1 MQRSRSRSAA
11 FPPRDE
17 DEEQTTTDDEES
29 TTDDEDD
36 DDDDGAEDDNGS
48 GGGGGGGG
56 GRQVGRPE
64 SRARHQQDVRPAK
77 RLKRDEDDGGARA
90 TTATTAAAAAA
101 AVDSPSRGTAS
112 TPLMSLVREVSPP
125 VRRWG
130 RTGAVV
136 DSEAETEDEEAGLE
150 TEDEDEAGVVLEA
163 AKVKKVEVASAGG
176 RQQREIEEGLDRATT
191 DSSTAFVGNDGDAE
205 RGETTFVPSPV
216 RLTRIRDLPPAANVG
231 ALALKDVLG
240 DPLIVEM
247 WQFNYMFDVD
257 FLMSALDEDVR
268 GSMRVKV
275 VHGNWRREDAQ
286 RQMLEE
292 WSKQYSNLE
301 VIQAYM
307 PEAFGTHHSKMM
319 ILIRADDSAQ
329 VVIHT
334 ANMIAKDWTN
344 MTNAVW
350 RSPLLPLLPE
360 TKSRIS
366 GTSNARHAV
375 GTGQRFKVDLLRYL
389 SAYGKRLSTLTKQ
402 LVHYDFS
409 AIRAALVASTPTRVK
424 LDDTNPDERTSWGWV
439 GLREV
444 LSQIALAAASPTAT
458 KTDDDDDDEHTTVA
472 QVSSIATLDQ
482 AGAWLRHFRSVLG
495 TTSTIHASSASSSSS
510 SSSSSSLATPSSSNS
525 SNNNALSSPSSGF
538 QPAASSLPR
547 PPRPNERPP
556 PTPVLRIIFPTVA
569 DVRASLDG
577 YRAGGSIHLKT
588 QSAAQKKQVAH
599 MRPLLCRWN
608 TSSSSSTESA
618 SSADDQQRLLLTAAG
633 ALRSAAAP
641 HVKTY
646 VRYVTTTTKKKK
658 EKKTRIEWAMLTS
671 ANLSTQAWGALPAVA
686 KGGGDGGGGGGA
698 KGKEMGR
705 QVGGGGDEKGKEVRI
720 CSWEVGVVVWPALF
734 AENALGGGGKE
745 AVMVPVFG
753 RDGPRAEDVRGLSG
767 GEKVVVVGWRMPYD
781 WPLTP
786 YQDGDE
792 PWCPTARYGEPD
804 VNGCVWQGF

>member
-1 MQRSRSRSAA
+1 MVA
-11 FPPRDE
+11 
-17 DEEQTTTDDEES
+17 
-29 TTDDEDD
+29 
-36 DDDDGAEDDNGS
+36 
-48 GGGGGGGG
+48 
-56 GRQVGRPE
+56 VGRPE

-90 TTATTAAAAAA
+90 TATTTAAAAAA
-101 AVDSPSRGTAS
+101 ALDSSSRGTSS
-112 TPLMSLVREVSPP
+112 TPLRSLERKVSPP

-150 TEDEDEAGVVLEA
+150 TEDEDEVGVVLEA
-163 AKVKKVEVASAGG
+163 AKVKKVDVASTGS

-191 DSSTAFVGNDGDAE
+191 DSSTAFVGNDGDVE
-205 RGETTFVPSPV
+205 RGEATFVPSPV
-216 RLTRIRDLPPAANVG
+216 HLTRIRDLSPAANVD
-231 ALALKDVLG
+231 ALALKDILG

-247 WQFNYMFDVD
+247 WQFNYMFDMD
-257 FLMSALDEDVR
+257 FLMGALDEDVR

-286 RQMLEE
+286 RQNLEE

-319 ILIRADDSAQ
+319 ILIRAGDSAQ

-334 ANMIAKDWTN
+334 ANMIPKDWTN

-360 TKSRIS
+360 TSQPHQTTPASTSESRIS
-366 GTSNARHAV
+366 GTGNARHAI

-402 LVHYDFS
+402 LVRYDFS
-409 AIRAALVASTPTRVK
+409 AIRAALVASTPNRVK

-444 LSQIALAAASPTAT
+444 LSQIPLAAT
-458 KTDDDDDDEHTTVA
+458 DDDEHTTVA

-495 TTSTIHASSASSSSS
+495 TTSIKHASSASSLSA
-510 SSSSSSLATPSSSNS
+510 SLATPPSSNS
-525 SNNNALSSPSSGF
+525 SNNNVFSSSTGF
-538 QPAASSLPR
+538 QPASSLPR
-547 PPRPNERPP
+547 PRPNESSPS
-556 PTPVLRIIFPTVA
+556 TPVFRIIFPTVA

-588 QSAAQKKQVAH
+588 QSAAQKKQVAY

-608 TSSSSSTESA
+608 TSSSSSSGATTGTESA
-618 SSADDQQRLLLTAAG
+618 SSADDQQRLTAG

-646 VRYVTTTTKKKK
+646 VRYATTKKTPAAA
-658 EKKTRIEWAMLTS
+658 TRIEWAMLTS

-686 KGGGDGGGGGGA
+686 KGVDNGVGSGSGGGGGA
-698 KGKEMGR
+698 KGKKMGK
-705 QVGGGGDEKGKEVRI
+705 QVGDGGDEKGKEVRI

-734 AENALGGGGKE
+734 AENALEGGGKDG
-745 AVMVPVFG
+745 VMVPVFG
-753 RDGPRAEDVRGLSG
+753 RDGPQADDVRALSG
-767 GEKVVVVGWRMPYD
+767 GEKVVVGWRMPYD

-786 YQDGDE
+786 YQEGDE

>member
-1 MQRSRSRSAA
+1 MQRSRRSAA

-17 DEEQTTTDDEES
+17 DEEQTTTNDEES
-29 TTDDEDD
+29 TTDDEGDD
-36 DDDDGAEDDNGS
+36 DDDAEDDNGS
-48 GGGGGGGG
+48 GGCGVGGG

-90 TTATTAAAAAA
+90 TATTTAAAVT
-101 AVDSPSRGTAS
+101 AVDSSSRGTLS
-112 TPLMSLVREVSPP
+112 TPLRSLERKVSPP

-150 TEDEDEAGVVLEA
+150 TEDEDEVGVVLEA
-163 AKVKKVEVASAGG
+163 AKVKKVDVASTGS

-191 DSSTAFVGNDGDAE
+191 DSSPAFVGNDGDTE
-205 RGETTFVPSPV
+205 RGEATFVSSPV
-216 RLTRIRDLPPAANVG
+216 QLTRICDLPPTANVD
-231 ALALKDVLG
+231 ALALKDILG

-257 FLMSALDEDVR
+257 FLMSALYEDVR

-286 RQMLEE
+286 RQNLEE
-292 WSKQYSNLE
+292 WSKRYSNLE

-334 ANMIAKDWTN
+334 ANMVPKDWTN

-360 TKSRIS
+360 TCQPHHSTPASTSESRIS
-366 GTSNARHAV
+366 GTSNARHAI

-402 LVHYDFS
+402 LVRYDFS
-409 AIRAALVASTPTRVK
+409 TIRAALVASTPNRVK

-444 LSQIALAAASPTAT
+444 LSQVPLAAT
-458 KTDDDDDDEHTTVA
+458 DDDEHTTVA

-482 AGAWLRHFRSVLG
+482 AGAWLRHFRSILG
-495 TTSTIHASSASSSSS
+495 TTSIKHASSRSL
-510 SSSSSSLATPSSSNS
+510 SSSLATPPSSNS
-525 SNNNALSSPSSGF
+525 SNNSAFSYPTGF
-538 QPAASSLPR
+538 QPASN
-547 PPRPNERPP
+547 PPRPRADEPP
-556 PTPVLRIIFPTVA
+556 PPPPAFRIIFPTVA

-588 QSAAQKKQVAH
+588 QSAAQKKQVAY

-608 TSSSSSTESA
+608 TSSSSSSGATTGTESA
-618 SSADDQQRLLLTAAG
+618 SSADDQQRLTAG

-646 VRYVTTTTKKKK
+646 VRYATTKKTPAAA
-658 EKKTRIEWAMLTS
+658 TRIEWAMLTS

-686 KGGGDGGGGGGA
+686 KCGDNGGGGA
-698 KGKEMGR
+698 KGKNIGR

-734 AENALGGGGKE
+734 AENALEGGGKE

-753 RDGPRAEDVRGLSG
+753 SDGPQADDVRGLSG
-767 GEKVVVVGWRMPYD
+767 GEKVVVGWRMPYD

-786 YQDGDE
+786 YQEGDE